1 MQDRPMAMGGMR
13 AKYENRD
20 GTAIVASADRVK
32 AQSHTPATN
41 KLMIIFSD
49 GDPSADRYRG
59 RDAYDHTASCVK
71 HVESRGWNV
80 IQVGFA
86 GAREGTM
93 KHCFKNW
100 VYVPEQDTLADKV
113 SKIIRK
119 VIKV

>member
-1 MQDRPMAMGGMR
+1 
-13 AKYENRD
+13 
-20 GTAIVASADRVK
+20 
-32 AQSHTPATN
+32 
-41 KLMIIFSD
+41 MIILSD
-49 GDPSADRYRG
+49 GAPSAEGYRG
-59 RDAYDHTASCVK
+59 DIATRHTKRCVK
-71 HVESRGWNV
+71 HVERNGWTV

-100 VYVPEQDTLADKV
+100 IYVPEQDTLADKV